1 MQVNL
6 EVDDAVGLDRVGQAL
21 DPDLAARLAMDLV
34 LHMREGLVGD
44 QDAAGRR
51 LVLEPRGEVH
61 GAADDG
67 VVHAVLAAEIA
78 DRAIAGVDADTAAQR
93 RSLMFLDVARL
104 HYSDLGI
111 LDPLWLDNHL

>member
-6 EVDDAVGLDRVGQAL
+6 EVDDAVGRDRVGQAL

-34 LHMREGLVGD
+34 LHVREGLVRD

-67 VVHAVLAAEIA
+67 VVHPILAAEIA
-78 DRAIAGVDADTAAQR
+78 YRAVAGVDTNTAAQR
-93 RSLMFLDVARL
+93 RLDTGIAPGAGELADALL
-104 HYSDLGI
+104 HRERHPDA
-111 LDPLWLDNHL
+111 